1 MEFHPTQPILASGS
15 RDCTVKLFDYSKVSA
30 KKASRTIC
38 DAAHIETI
46 SFHPNGTKEFNNNG
60 PLYICRI
67 LHSLVKQFTAN
78 LHSNMKSLSIR

>member
-46 SFHPNGTKEFNNNG
+46 SFHPNGTKQFINNSPQYNCTILLFNVFS
-60 PLYICRI
+60 II
-67 LHSLVKQFTAN
+67 AN
-78 LHSNMKSLSIR
+78 IKSLSIR

>member
-46 SFHPNGTKEFNNNG
+46 SFHPNGTKQLINNS
-60 PLYICRI
+60 PLYICTI
-67 LHSLVKQFTAN
+67 LLFNVFSIIAN
-78 LHSNMKSLSIR
+78 IKSLSIR

>member
-1 MEFHPTQPILASGS
+1 MEFHPSQPILASGS

-46 SFHPNGTKEFNNNG
+46 SFHPNGTKTFIDHRS
-60 PLYICRI
+60 LYKT
-67 LHSLVKQFTAN
+67 LVWKQFTAN
-78 LHSNMKSLSIR
+78 FHSNMKSLSIR

>member
-67 LHSLVKQFTAN
+67 LVWKQFTAN

>member
-60 PLYICRI
+60 PLYICRKK
-67 LHSLVKQFTAN
+67 LVWKQFTAN

>member
-46 SFHPNGTKEFNNNG
+46 SFHPNGTKEFINNG
-60 PLYICRI
+60 PLYICKI
-67 LHSLVKQFTAN
+67 VWKQFTAN